1 MAGKAGVARHLPTA
15 VRQDF
20 YGENHLEEMVLVV
33 GPVVEYAVAQSC
45 AYQYAEEAIEE
56 ERFEFLFVYSAVAI
70 LALHD
75 EVGKSKTDNP

>member
-1 MAGKAGVARHLPTA
+1 MAFTDWIADEQLDEV
-15 VRQDF
+15 
-20 YGENHLEEMVLVV
+20 EIEEDVTSEEVSEV
-33 GPVVEYAVAQSC
+33 
-45 AYQYAEEAIEE
+45 EEAIEE